1 MSLQRVCRLGRSP
14 FGHDG
19 RYPVKREF
27 GKIQISVNLDEELQR
42 GI

>member
-1 MSLQRVCRLGRSP
+1 MVE
-14 FGHDG
+14 
-19 RYPVKREF
+19 YPVKREF